1 MTTELETTVTG
12 APPVRSSDLLAAGR
26 IYYEDKYVKL
36 YHGSSLELPEC
47 FAPECVV
54 TDPPYGVGF
63 QYANYHDTPEN
74 FDAIRELINRLAV
87 NATQMALFMSMRQL
101 WTMPKPKWML
111 CWAKPGSC
119 RRSSVG
125 GFSEWEP
132 VLLYGK
138 GWKIANDLKILP
150 DCVNHSKDAAQGH
163 PCPKPEKLMT
173 WLVNHTTGLV
183 CDPFAGSGT
192 TLLAAK
198 QLNRQAVGWEI
209 EERYCEIIAKRLS
222 QDVLDFTD
230 GEAANSVVNA
240 NSVCPNTSID

>member
-1 MTTELETTVTG
+1 
-12 APPVRSSDLLAAGR
+12 
-26 IYYEDKYVKL
+26 
-36 YHGSSLELPEC
+36 
-47 FAPECVV
+47 
-54 TDPPYGVGF
+54 
-63 QYANYHDTPEN
+63 
-74 FDAIRELINRLAV
+74 
-87 NATQMALFMSMRQL
+87 MAMFMSMRQL

-132 VLLYGK
+132 ILLYGA

-173 WLVNHTTGLV
+173 WLVSHTQGVV

-198 QLNRQAVGWEI
+198 QLERQAVGWEI
-209 EERYCEIIAKRLS
+209 EEAYCEIIANRLA
-222 QDVLDFTD
+222 QDVLSLGGGGAEHGDENRGTKS
-230 GEAANSVVNA
+230 AAQTA
-240 NSVCPNTSID
+240 NIVLDHTPRT